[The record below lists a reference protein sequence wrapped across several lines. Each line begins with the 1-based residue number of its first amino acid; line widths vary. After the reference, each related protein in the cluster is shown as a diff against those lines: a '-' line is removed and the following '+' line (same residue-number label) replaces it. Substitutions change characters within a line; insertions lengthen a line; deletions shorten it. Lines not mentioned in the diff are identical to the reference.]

1 MVEMKKINVM
11 LLRMISQSKSQ
22 FIAVLV
28 IIITGI
34 SVFTAMNMVAINMQS
49 SIDLYYS
56 QNSFPHFFIETAGF
70 PENETD
76 KIKSIP
82 GVRNAS
88 GRITLEGRMLTDD
101 PNERVNL
108 RIKSTSSSS
117 DSLCTNTLMEGTLEL
132 KAFKD
137 VLIIDQFAKARE
149 IKPKDKITI
158 QVGGVQYTLDVVGIV
173 ANPENVYMM
182 ENVQSLIPDSK
193 TFGALYVTE
202 TFAQWAANLPGSYNE
217 LLVEMVPGTDE
228 DILADALKK
237 RMERYGLKQTID
249 RESHLSNSVLI
260 AEFTNLDTMAD
271 SLPLLFLIVAGLI
284 LMMMLGRMVKRD
296 RMKIGVLKAIGY
308 SSRSVLLHYVGY
320 AMVAGILGG
329 LIGSLAGMALAGW
342 MTRFY
347 LEFFHIPV
355 FNVEVYFYYIFF
367 GIALSTALC
376 VFSGIIGARGVLKI
390 APADAMR
397 SDAPKAGKKIFIQRF
412 SHFWQG
418 LSFSNKMVM
427 KNIFRNKKRSTFVLA
442 GVALTFGMMLFT
454 NSMSGVIDQLMNKH
468 FTEFQKMEY
477 NISFQQPVQES
488 TIYDMAYLIDV
499 DAIEGKIEYPFTL
512 SYGNKEKTAPILG
525 LNEDTQF
532 YEFKDSG
539 DNPVFIPE
547 EGILLSK
554 NLAVA
559 LGIDKGDSVRIKSFI
574 PGRDDVYT
582 QVRGIVMQSLGMSGY
597 MNIDYMGDLLLEKNL
612 ITGVFLDSHDEKLNE
627 KLITAPNI
635 SSVMSSEASRA
646 VYDEYMTMMILT
658 IGFMVVFSGILGFAI
673 VYNATIV
680 NLNAREMEF
689 SSLRVLGFTRGEIFK
704 MILKEN
710 NILLIAGILLGIPI
724 GTIFARYSGAA
735 LSTDIYNF
743 EMTPTFWAF
752 ILSTVFTIAFVTVAQ
767 LATYRK
773 VQSIDFLR
781 ALKSRE
787 S

>member
-1 MVEMKKINVM
+1 MLMKKINTM
-11 LLRMISQSKSQ
+11 LLRMILQSKSQ
-22 FIAVLV
+22 FIAILV
-28 IIITGI
+28 IIVTGI

-49 SIDLYYS
+49 SLDLYYS
-56 QNSFPHFFIETAGF
+56 QNSFPHFFIESAGF
-70 PENETD
+70 PENQTD

-82 GVRNAS
+82 GVKNAS
-88 GRITLEGRMLTDD
+88 GRITLEGRMLTED

-108 RIKSTSSSS
+108 RIKSTSSTE
-117 DSLCTNTLMEGTLEL
+117 DSLCRNTLMEGTIDL
-132 KAFKD
+132 KGIKD
-137 VLIIDQFAKARE
+137 VLVIDQFAKARG

-158 QVGGVQYTLDVVGIV
+158 QVGGLQYTLNVVGTV
-173 ANPENVYMM
+173 TNPENVYMM
-182 ENVQSLIPDSK
+182 ENLQSLLPDNK
-193 TFGALYVTE
+193 NFGALYVTE
-202 TFAQWAANLPGSYNE
+202 TFAQWAGNLPGNYNE
-217 LLVEMVPGTDE
+217 LLVEMTLDADE
-228 DILADALKK
+228 DTLKDSLED
-237 RMERYGLKQTID
+237 RMKVYGLKQTID
-249 RESHLSNSVLI
+249 RDSHLSNSVLT

-320 AMVAGILGG
+320 AMTAGVLGG
-329 LIGSLAGMALAGW
+329 LIGSLAGMAIAGW

-355 FNVEVYFYYIFF
+355 FSIEVYFYYIFL
-367 GIALSTALC
+367 GITLSTVIC
-376 VFSGIIGARGVLKI
+376 IVSGIIGARGVLRI

-397 SDAPKAGKKIFIQRF
+397 SDAPKAGKRILIQGF
-412 SHFWQG
+412 TKFWAK
-418 LSFSNKMVM
+418 LSFSNKMLA
-427 KNIFRNKKRSTFVLA
+427 KNIFRSKKRSGFVLA

-468 FTEFQKMEY
+468 FTEFQKMDY
-477 NISFQQPVQES
+477 NITFQRPVDIS
-488 TIYDMAYLIDV
+488 TVYDMAYLVDV
-499 DAIEGKIEYPFTL
+499 DAIEGKIEYPFTF
-512 SYGNKEKTAPILG
+512 SHGNKEKAAPILG

-532 YEFKDSG
+532 YELRDSHG
-539 DNPVFIPE
+539 NPVSIPRK
-547 EGILLSK
+547 GILLSK

-559 LGIDKGDSVRIKSFI
+559 LGVEKGDSVRIKSFI

-582 QVRGIVMQSLGMSGY
+582 QVGGVIKQSLGMSGY
-597 MNIDYMGDLLLEKNL
+597 MNIDYMGDLLFERNL
-612 ITGVFLDSHDEKLNE
+612 ITGVFLDSQDDKLNE
-627 KLITAPNI
+627 KLIKVPNI
-635 SSVMSSEASRA
+635 SSVMSSAASRA
-646 VYDEYMTMMILT
+646 VYDEYMTMMILS

-680 NLNAREMEF
+680 NLNSREMEF
-689 SSLRVLGFTRGEIFK
+689 SSMRVLGFTRNEIFR

-710 NILLIAGILLGIPI
+710 NILLVGGIMLGIPI

-743 EMTPTFWAF
+743 EMTPSFWAF
-752 ILSTVFTIAFVTVAQ
+752 ILSTVYTIAFVTIAQ

-773 VQSIDFLR
+773 VQSLDFLG
-781 ALKSRE
+781 AMKSRE